1 MKTKIL
7 NILLLLAV
15 AMGFAACEDDTE
27 PVLKQISDLQITE
40 QNAPATVTLFKDQAD
55 AVVFSLKWKA
65 PEFNVPVARSY
76 RIEAAQ
82 NEDFSG
88 TASVAVTSATQYDV
102 KASELNTAVR
112 TFYSDIKDCTPKDIY
127 LRVRC
132 ELNDDASF
140 VIASTSKITVNVT
153 PYEGEYPK
161 LYVIGDAAGGWDIN
175 NGSYFI
181 QDKQQNGVF
190 TGEVGLHANGTG
202 FRFYTQLGDWDAKNV
217 SYGSQVEDSG
227 IAISLTNGVYEG
239 KFYYGKGSWQLPEE
253 GTYMLTVDT
262 NNETVKFEKIGEWKD
277 TSVTE
282 DDGDD
287 EDSNAGLFLIGTVN
301 NWNMTAAADYSLEE
315 AGEGSNV
322 WSGTFSF
329 PDSGDG
335 NSYFRF
341 YTHLDPNWGAQYSV
355 GSAVYTEDGKNEE
368 VAFSDGIAEVP
379 VMVGSKGS
387 FIVPVGTYMVTVDLS
402 SDSPLMILEPAE

>member
-181 QDKQQNGVF
+181 QDMQQNGVY
-190 TGEVGLHANGTG
+190 TGEVGLHAAN
-202 FRFYTQLGDWDAKNV
+202 FRFYTQLGDWDAKGV
-217 SYGSQVEDSG
+217 SLGISTDSEVNET
-227 IAISLTNGVYEG
+227 IELTNNVYEG
-239 KFYYGKGSWQLPEE
+239 KFVYGKGNWVMPEE
-253 GTYMLTVDT
+253 ATYMITVDV

-301 NWNMTAAADYSLEE
+301 NWNMTAAADFALEE
-315 AGEGSNV
+315 TGEGSNV
-322 WSGTFSF
+322 RSGTFSF

-387 FIVPVGTYMVTVDLS
+387 FIVTPGTYMVTVDLS

>member
-27 PVLKQISDLQITE
+27 PVLKQMSDLQITE

-88 TASVAVTSATQYDV
+88 AVSVAVTSATQYDV

-253 GTYMLTVDT
+253 GTYMITVDT
-262 NNETVKFEKIGEWKD
+262 NKETVKFEKIGPWKD

-282 DDGDD
+282 DEGDD
-287 EDSNAGLFLIGTVN
+287 EETSAGLFLIGTVN
-301 NWNMTAAADYSLEE
+301 NWNMTNAADYALTETS
-315 AGEGSNV
+315 EGSNV
-322 WSGTFSF
+322 WTGTFPFS
-329 PDSGDG
+329 DDGKG

-355 GSAVYTEDGKNEE
+355 GSAVYTNDGENEE
-368 VAFSDGIAEVP
+368 ITLVDGIAEVA

-387 FIVPVGTYMVTVDLS
+387 FIVAPGTYMVTVDLS
-402 SDSPLMILEPAE
+402 SDSPMMILEPAE

>member
-27 PVLKQISDLQITE
+27 PVLKQMSDLQITE

-88 TASVAVTSATQYDV
+88 AVSVAVTSATQYDV
-102 KASELNTAVR
+102 KVSELNTAMR
-112 TFYSDIKDCTPKDIY
+112 EFYSDIKDCTPKDIRV
-127 LRVRC
+127 RVRC
-132 ELNDDASF
+132 ELNDDANF
-140 VIASTSKITVNVT
+140 VIASTSQITVNVT
-153 PYEGEYPK
+153 PYEGEYKK
-161 LYVIGDAAGGWDIN
+161 LYVIGDATCGWDIN

-181 QDKQQNGVF
+181 QDMQQNGVY
-190 TGEVGLHANGTG
+190 TGEVGMRAAN
-202 FRFYTQLGDWDAKNV
+202 FRFYTQLGDWDAKGVSLGISTDANV
-217 SYGSQVEDSG
+217 NET
-227 IAISLTNGVYEG
+227 IELTNNVFEG
-239 KFYYGKGSWQLPEE
+239 KFVYGKGSWVMPEE
-253 GTYMLTVDT
+253 ATYMITVDV
-262 NNETVKFEKIGEWKD
+262 NNETVRFEKIGPWKD
-277 TSVTE
+277 TSVVE
-282 DDGDD
+282 DDD
-287 EDSNAGLFLIGTVN
+287 EEDPSAGLFLIGTVN
-301 NWNMTAAADYSLEE
+301 NWNMDNAADYALEE

-335 NSYFRF
+335 TSIFRF
-341 YTHLDPNWGAQYSV
+341 YTHLDPNWGEQYSV
-355 GSAVYTEDGKNEE
+355 GSAAVTVDAQNEK
-368 VAFSDGIAEVP
+368 VTFSDGIAEVA

-387 FIVPVGTYMVTVDLS
+387 FAVPTGTYMVTVDLS
-402 SDSPLMILEPAE
+402 SDNPTMVLEPAE

>member
-27 PVLKQISDLQITE
+27 PVLKQMSDLQITE

-88 TASVAVTSATQYDV
+88 AVSVAVTSATQYDV
-102 KASELNTAVR
+102 KVSELNTAMR
-112 TFYSDIKDCTPKDIY
+112 EFYSDIKDCTPKDIRV
-127 LRVRC
+127 RVRC
-132 ELNDDASF
+132 ELNDDANF
-140 VIASTSKITVNVT
+140 VIASTSQITVNVT
-153 PYEGEYPK
+153 PYEGEYK
-161 LYVIGDAAGGWDIN
+161 KIYIIGDAAGGWDIN

-181 QDKQQNGVF
+181 QDMQQNGVF
-190 TGEVGLHANGTG
+190 TGEVGLRANGTG

-227 IAISLTNGVYEG
+227 IPISLTNGVYEG

-253 GTYMLTVDT
+253 GTYMITVDT
-262 NNETVKFEKIGEWKD
+262 NKETVKFEKIGPWKD

-282 DDGDD
+282 DEGDD
-287 EDSNAGLFLIGTVN
+287 EETSAGLFLIGTVN
-301 NWNMTAAADYSLEE
+301 DWNMTNAADYALTETS
-315 AGEGSNV
+315 EGSNV
-322 WSGTFSF
+322 WTGTFPFS
-329 PDSGDG
+329 DDGKG

-355 GSAVYTEDGKNEE
+355 GSAVYTNDGENEE
-368 VAFSDGIAEVP
+368 ITLVDGIAEVA

-387 FIVPVGTYMVTVDLS
+387 FIVAPGTYMVTVDLS
-402 SDSPLMILEPAE
+402 SDSPMMILEPAE

>member
-88 TASVAVTSATQYDV
+88 AVSVAVTSATQYDV
-102 KASELNTAVR
+102 KVSELNTAMR
-112 TFYSDIKDCTPKDIY
+112 EFYSDIKDCTPKDIY

-287 EDSNAGLFLIGTVN
+287 EETSAGLFLIGTVN
-301 NWNMTAAADYSLEE
+301 NWNMTNAADYALTETS
-315 AGEGSNV
+315 EGSNV
-322 WSGTFSF
+322 WTGTFPFS
-329 PDSGDG
+329 DDGKG

-355 GSAVYTEDGKNEE
+355 GSAVYTNDGENEE
-368 VAFSDGIAEVP
+368 ITLVDGIAEVA

-387 FIVPVGTYMVTVDLS
+387 FIVAPGTYMVTVDLS
-402 SDSPLMILEPAE
+402 SDSPMMILEPAE

>member
-112 TFYSDIKDCTPKDIY
+112 TFYSDIKDCTSKDIY

-262 NNETVKFEKIGEWKD
+262 NNETVKFEKIGPWKD

-282 DDGDD
+282 DEGDD
-287 EDSNAGLFLIGTVN
+287 EETSAGLFLIGTVN
-301 NWNMTAAADYSLEE
+301 NWNMTNAADYALTETS
-315 AGEGSNV
+315 EGSNV
-322 WSGTFSF
+322 WTGTFPFS
-329 PDSGDG
+329 DDGKG

-355 GSAVYTEDGKNEE
+355 GSAVYTNDGENEE
-368 VAFSDGIAEVP
+368 ITLVDGIAEVA

-387 FIVPVGTYMVTVDLS
+387 FIVAPGTYMVTVDLS
-402 SDSPLMILEPAE
+402 SDSPMMILEPAE

>member
-253 GTYMLTVDT
+253 GTYMITVDT
-262 NNETVKFEKIGEWKD
+262 NNETVKFEKIGPWKD

-282 DDGDD
+282 DEGDD
-287 EDSNAGLFLIGTVN
+287 EETSAGLFLIGTVN
-301 NWNMTAAADYSLEE
+301 NWNMTNAADYALTETS
-315 AGEGSNV
+315 EGSNV
-322 WSGTFSF
+322 WTGTFPFS
-329 PDSGDG
+329 DDGKG

-355 GSAVYTEDGKNEE
+355 GSAVYTNDGENEE
-368 VAFSDGIAEVP
+368 ITLVDGIAEVA

-387 FIVPVGTYMVTVDLS
+387 FIVAPGTYMVTVDLS
-402 SDSPLMILEPAE
+402 SDSPMMILEPAE

>member
-181 QDKQQNGVF
+181 QDMQQNGVF

-301 NWNMTAAADYSLEE
+301 NWNMTAAADFALEE

-387 FIVPVGTYMVTVDLS
+387 FIVTPGTYMVTVDLS

>member
-329 PDSGDG
+329 PDRGDG
-335 NSYFRF
+335 SSNFRF
-341 YTHLDPNWGAQYSV
+341 YTHIDPNWGAQYSV
-355 GSAVYTEDGKNEE
+355 GSAVYTNDNENEE
-368 VAFSDGIAEVP
+368 VTLVDGYAEVP

-387 FIVPVGTYMVTVDLS
+387 FIVTPGTYMVTVDLS
-402 SDSPLMILEPAE
+402 SDSPLMIIEPAE

>member
-55 AVVFSLKWKA
+55 AVVFSLKWDA
-65 PEFNVPVARSY
+65 PEFNVPVARTY

-282 DDGDD
+282 DEGDD
-287 EDSNAGLFLIGTVN
+287 EDPNVGLFLLGTVN

-329 PDSGDG
+329 PDRGDG
-335 NSYFRF
+335 SSNFRF
-341 YTHLDPNWGAQYSV
+341 YTHIDPNWGSQYSV
-355 GSAVYTEDGKNEE
+355 GSAVYTNKDENEE
-368 VAFSDGIAEVP
+368 VTLVDGYAEVP
-379 VMVGSKGS
+379 VMVGSMGS
-387 FIVPVGTYMVTVDLS
+387 FIVTPGTYMVTVDLS
-402 SDSPLMILEPAE
+402 SDSPLMIIEPAE

>member
-88 TASVAVTSATQYDV
+88 AVSVAVTSATQYDV
-102 KASELNTAVR
+102 KVSELNTAMR
-112 TFYSDIKDCTPKDIY
+112 EFYSDIKDCTPKDIRV
-127 LRVRC
+127 RVRC
-132 ELNDDASF
+132 ELNDDANF
-140 VIASTSKITVNVT
+140 VIASTSQITVNVT
-153 PYEGEYPK
+153 PYEGEYKK
-161 LYVIGDAAGGWDIN
+161 LYVIGNAAGGWDID

-181 QDKQQNGVF
+181 QDMQQNGVY
-190 TGEVGLHANGTG
+190 TGEVGMHAAN
-202 FRFYTQLGDWDAKNV
+202 FRFYTQLGDWDAKGVSLGISTDANV
-217 SYGSQVEDSG
+217 NQTIE
-227 IAISLTNGVYEG
+227 LTNDVFEG
-239 KFYYGKGSWQLPEE
+239 KFVYGKGSWVMPEE
-253 GTYMLTVDT
+253 ATYMITVDV
-262 NNETVKFEKIGEWKD
+262 NNETVKFEKIGPWKD

-282 DDGDD
+282 DEGDD
-287 EDSNAGLFLIGTVN
+287 EETSAGLFLIGTVN
-301 NWNMTAAADYSLEE
+301 NWNMTNAADYPLEE

-335 NSYFRF
+335 TSIFRF

-355 GSAVYTEDGKNEE
+355 GSAVYTENGKNEE

-387 FIVPVGTYMVTVDLS
+387 FIVPVGTYMVSVDLS
-402 SDSPLMILEPAE
+402 SDSPMMILEPAE

>member
-1 MKTKIL
+1 
-7 NILLLLAV
+7 
-15 AMGFAACEDDTE
+15 MGFAACEDDTE

>member
-27 PVLKQISDLQITE
+27 PVLKQMSDLQITE

-88 TASVAVTSATQYDV
+88 AVSVAVTSATQYDV
-102 KASELNTAVR
+102 KVSELNTAMR
-112 TFYSDIKDCTPKDIY
+112 EFYSDIKDCTPKDIRV
-127 LRVRC
+127 RVRC
-132 ELNDDASF
+132 ELNDE
-140 VIASTSKITVNVT
+140 IYI
-153 PYEGEYPK
+153 
-161 LYVIGDAAGGWDIN
+161 IGDAAGGWDIN

-181 QDKQQNGVF
+181 QDMQQNGVY
-190 TGEVGLHANGTG
+190 TGEVGLRANGTG

-217 SYGSQVEDSG
+217 SYGSQVEDAG

-253 GTYMLTVDT
+253 GTYMITVDT
-262 NNETVKFEKIGEWKD
+262 NNETVKFEKIGPWKD
-277 TSVTE
+277 TSVT
-282 DDGDD
+282 DDEGDD
-287 EDSNAGLFLIGTVN
+287 EEPNAGLFLIGTVN
-301 NWNMTAAADYSLEE
+301 NWNMTNAADYPLEE

-335 NSYFRF
+335 TSIFRF

-387 FIVPVGTYMVTVDLS
+387 FIVPVAAT
-402 SDSPLMILEPAE
+402 AR

>member
-181 QDKQQNGVF
+181 QDMQQNGVY
-190 TGEVGLHANGTG
+190 TGEVGLRANGTG

-227 IAISLTNGVYEG
+227 IPISLTNGVYEG

-253 GTYMLTVDT
+253 GTYMITVDT
-262 NNETVKFEKIGEWKD
+262 NNETVKFEKIGPWKD

-282 DDGDD
+282 DEGDD
-287 EDSNAGLFLIGTVN
+287 EETSAGLFLIGTVN
-301 NWNMTAAADYSLEE
+301 NWNMTNAADYALTETS
-315 AGEGSNV
+315 EGSNV
-322 WSGTFSF
+322 WTGTFPFS
-329 PDSGDG
+329 DDGKG

-355 GSAVYTEDGKNEE
+355 GSAVYTNDGENEE
-368 VAFSDGIAEVP
+368 ITLVDGIAEVA

-387 FIVPVGTYMVTVDLS
+387 FIVAPGTYMVTVDLS
-402 SDSPLMILEPAE
+402 SDSPMMILEPAE

>member
-88 TASVAVTSATQYDV
+88 AVSVAVTSATQYDV
-102 KASELNTAVR
+102 KVSELNTAMR
-112 TFYSDIKDCTPKDIY
+112 EFYSDIKDCTPKDIRV
-127 LRVRC
+127 RVRC
-132 ELNDDASF
+132 ELNDDANF
-140 VIASTSKITVNVT
+140 VIASTSQITVNVT
-153 PYEGEYPK
+153 PYEGEYKK
-161 LYVIGDAAGGWDIN
+161 LYVIGNAAGGWDID

-181 QDKQQNGVF
+181 QDMQQNGVY
-190 TGEVGLHANGTG
+190 TGEVGMHAAN
-202 FRFYTQLGDWDAKNV
+202 FRFYTQLGDWDAKGVSLGISTDANV
-217 SYGSQVEDSG
+217 NQTIE
-227 IAISLTNGVYEG
+227 LTNDVFEG
-239 KFYYGKGSWQLPEE
+239 KFVYGKGSWVMPEE
-253 GTYMLTVDT
+253 ATYMITVDV
-262 NNETVKFEKIGEWKD
+262 NNETVKFEKIGPWKD

-282 DDGDD
+282 DEGDD
-287 EDSNAGLFLIGTVN
+287 EETSAGLFLIGTVN
-301 NWNMTAAADYSLEE
+301 NWNMTNAADYPLEE

-335 NSYFRF
+335 TSIFRF

-355 GSAVYTEDGKNEE
+355 GSAAVTVDAQNEK
-368 VAFSDGIAEVP
+368 VTFSDGIAEVA

-387 FIVPVGTYMVTVDLS
+387 FAVPTGTYMVTVDLS
-402 SDSPLMILEPAE
+402 SDNPTMVLEPAE

>member
-27 PVLKQISDLQITE
+27 PVLKQMSDLQITE

-88 TASVAVTSATQYDV
+88 AVSVAVTSATQYDV
-102 KASELNTAVR
+102 KVSELNTAMR
-112 TFYSDIKDCTPKDIY
+112 EFYSDIKDCTPKDIRV
-127 LRVRC
+127 RVRC
-132 ELNDDASF
+132 ELNDDANF
-140 VIASTSKITVNVT
+140 VIASTSQITVNVT
-153 PYEGEYPK
+153 PYEGEYK
-161 LYVIGDAAGGWDIN
+161 KIYIIGNAAGGWYID

-181 QDKQQNGVF
+181 QDMQQNGVY
-190 TGEVGLHANGTG
+190 TGEVGMHAAN
-202 FRFYTQLGDWDAKNV
+202 FRFYTQLGDWDAKGV
-217 SYGSQVEDSG
+217 SLG
-227 IAISLTNGVYEG
+227 ISTDDTVNQTIELTNNVFEG
-239 KFYYGKGSWQLPEE
+239 KFVYGKGNWVMPEE
-253 GTYMLTVDT
+253 ATYMITVDT
-262 NNETVKFEKIGEWKD
+262 NNETVKFEKIGPWKD

-282 DDGDD
+282 DEGDD
-287 EDSNAGLFLIGTVN
+287 EETSAGLFLIGTVN
-301 NWNMTAAADYSLEE
+301 NWNMTNAADYPLEE

-335 NSYFRF
+335 TSIFRF

-402 SDSPLMILEPAE
+402 SDSPMMILEPAE

>member
-27 PVLKQISDLQITE
+27 PVLKQMSDLQITE
-40 QNAPATVTLFKDQAD
+40 QNAPTAVTLFKDQAD

-65 PEFNVPVARSY
+65 PEFNIPVARSY

-82 NEDFSG
+82 SEDFSD
-88 TASVAVTSATQYDV
+88 AVSVAVTSATQYDV
-102 KASELNTAVR
+102 KVSELNTAVR
-112 TFYSDIKDCTPKDIY
+112 EFYSDIKDCTPKDVR

-132 ELNDDASF
+132 ELNDDANF
-140 VIASTSKITVNVT
+140 VIASTTQITVNVT
-153 PYEGEYPK
+153 PYEGEYK
-161 LYVIGDAAGGWDIN
+161 KIYIIGDAAGGWDIN

-181 QDKQQNGVF
+181 QDMQQNGVY
-190 TGEVGLHANGTG
+190 TGEVGMHAAN
-202 FRFYTQLGDWDAKNV
+202 FRFYTQLGDWDAKGV
-217 SYGSQVEDSG
+217 SLG
-227 IAISLTNGVYEG
+227 ISTDETVNQTIELTNNVFEG
-239 KFYYGKGSWQLPEE
+239 KFVYGKGSWVMPEE
-253 GTYMLTVDT
+253 ATYMITVDT
-262 NNETVKFEKIGEWKD
+262 NNETVKFEKIGPWKD

-282 DDGDD
+282 DEGDD
-287 EDSNAGLFLIGTVN
+287 EETSAGLFLIGTVN
-301 NWNMTAAADYSLEE
+301 NWNMTNAADYALEE

-335 NSYFRF
+335 TSIFRF
-341 YTHLDPNWGAQYSV
+341 YTHLDPNWGEQYSV
-355 GSAVYTEDGKNEE
+355 GSAAVTVDAQNEK
-368 VAFSDGIAEVP
+368 VTFSDGIAEVA

-387 FIVPVGTYMVTVDLS
+387 FAVPTGTYMVTVDLS
-402 SDSPLMILEPAE
+402 SDNPTMVLEPAE